1 MRDKKMKIQY
11 FAIMFAATMFA
22 ALSASTTHG
31 QASQAIQVEVPFAFT
46 AYKKVLP
53 AGSYRIES
61 VSGTQ
66 VLWRIRGSRKKRSSF
81 LLAKSVA
88 GTSRGDLRV
97 IFHRYGDKLF
107 LKGFKTS
114 SYEVSLPASRLER
127 TLQMAKETFVPA
139 EIMSLET
146 IAVGS
151 R

>member
-1 MRDKKMKIQY
+1 MKIRF

-31 QASQAIQVEVPFAFT
+31 QTSQGIQVEVPFAFT

-81 LLAKSVA
+81 LLAMSVA
-88 GTSRGDLRV
+88 GTTSRGDLRV
-97 IFHRYGDKLF
+97 MFHRYGDKLF
-107 LKGFKTS
+107 LAGFKTS
-114 SYEVSLPASRLER
+114 SYEVTVPVSRRER
-127 TLQMAKETFVPA
+127 TLKMAQALVPSEIINVETV
-139 EIMSLET
+139 T
-146 IAVGS
+146 GGS